1 MTWFCVVNPS
11 AGRKGSPYAEVISD
25 AEHLGLKATIKESSS
40 PDHLNELVAAAVRAG
55 ETRFISVGGDGTAHL
70 VLNALMATDPRER
83 FTLAIVPDG
92 SGSDFVR
99 TFGHTRGIR
108 EGLAR
113 VARAEV
119 DLYTVDIGIV
129 TGSFGKR
136 YFLNALN
143 VGVAAASAARA
154 DSLPRWTG
162 SARYTAAF
170 WIALWRFANGA
181 VSVGV
186 DHNAFDGDAIN
197 VVVANGQFFGGGLNI
212 APRAVLT
219 DGRMDVQIFKGP
231 RRQAFSVM
239 PRVLMG
245 THLSHKG
252 VQRLTGSQIRIVAPD
267 SWPVEADGE
276 ILGSGSVDIEVVS
289 QAIDFVI

>member
-1 MTWFCVVNPS
+1 MTWFCVVNPA
-11 AGRKGSPYAEVISD
+11 AGRKGSRYAEVVSE
-25 AEHLGLKATIKESSS
+25 AEQLGLNATIRESNS
-40 PDHLNELVAAAVRAG
+40 PDHLKELVAKAVSAG
-55 ETRFISVGGDGTAHL
+55 AKRFISVGGDGTAHL
-70 VLNALMATDPRER
+70 VLNTLMATEPHER

-99 TFGHTRGIR
+99 TFGHSRSIR

-113 VARAEV
+113 CAREEV
-119 DLYTVDIGIV
+119 DLYTVDVGV
-129 TGSFGKR
+129 VAGTFGKR

-170 WIALWRFANGA
+170 WIALWRFTNAA
-181 VSVGV
+181 VAVGV
-186 DHNAFDGDAIN
+186 DHHAFDGDAIN
-197 VVVANGQFFGGGLNI
+197 VVVANGQFFGGGMNI
-212 APRAVLT
+212 APKAVLA
-219 DGRMDVQIFKGP
+219 DGRMDVQIFRGP

-245 THLSHKG
+245 THLTHRG
-252 VQRLTGSQIRIVAPD
+252 VQRLTGSEIDIAVPD

-276 ILGSGSVDIEVVS
+276 ILGNGSVQIHVLP

>member
-1 MTWFCVVNPS
+1 MTWFGIVNPA
-11 AGRKGSPYAEVISD
+11 AGRKGSPHAEVVTI
-25 AEHLGLKATIKESSS
+25 AEQLGLKGIFKESRS
-40 PDHLNELVAAAVRAG
+40 PDHVAELVSGAVARG
-55 ETRFISVGGDGTAHL
+55 EREFISVGGDGTAHL
-70 VLNALMATDPRER
+70 VLNAIMEANDQDR
-83 FTLAIVPDG
+83 FSLAIVPDG
-92 SGSDFVR
+92 SGSDFIR
-99 TFGHTRGIR
+99 TFGHARGIR
-108 EGLAR
+108 EGLNR

-119 DLYTVDIGIV
+119 DLYSVDIGHV
-129 TGSFGKR
+129 SGAFGER

-154 DSLPRWTG
+154 DSLPRWAG

-170 WIALWRFANGA
+170 WIALWRFTNAA
-181 VSVGV
+181 VDVGV
-186 DHNAFDGDAIN
+186 DHHRFTGDAIN

-212 APRAVLT
+212 APRAVLA

-245 THLSHKG
+245 THLTHRG
-252 VQRLTGSQIRIVAPD
+252 VQRLTGSQIHIEAPP

-276 ILGSGSVDIEVVS
+276 ILGSGSVDIAVLPD
-289 QAIDFVI
+289 AIDIVI

>member
-1 MTWFCVVNPS
+1 MTWFCIINPG
-11 AGRKGSPYAEVISD
+11 AGRKGSPYAEVVSI
-25 AEHLGLKATIKESSS
+25 AEQLGLKATIKGSDS
-40 PDHLNELVAAAVRAG
+40 PDHLNELVVSAVQAG
-55 ETRFISVGGDGTAHL
+55 EKRFISVGGDGTAHL
-70 VLNALMATDPRER
+70 VLNALMTTDPQER
-83 FTLAIVPDG
+83 LTLAIVPDG

-99 TFGHTRGIR
+99 TFGHARGLR

-129 TGSFGKR
+129 TGGFGQR

-170 WIALWRFANGA
+170 WIALWRFTNGA

-186 DHNAFDGDAIN
+186 DHRAFNGDAIN

-245 THLSHKG
+245 THLTHRG
-252 VQRLTGSQIRIVAPD
+252 VQRLTGSQIRIAAPD

-276 ILGSGSVDIEVVS
+276 ILGSGSVEIQVLP

>member
-1 MTWFCVVNPS
+1 VRWFCIVNPG
-11 AGRKGSPYAEVISD
+11 AGRRGSPYAEVVAA
-25 AEHLGLKATIKESSS
+25 AEQLGLKATINESNS
-40 PDHLNELVAAAVRAG
+40 PDHLKELVTRAVTAG
-55 ETRFISVGGDGTAHL
+55 EERFISVGGDGTAHL
-70 VLNALMATDPRER
+70 ILNALLATEPQKR

-99 TFGHTRGIR
+99 TFGHARGIR

-113 VARAEV
+113 VARAEL
-119 DLYTVDIGIV
+119 DLYTVDVGLV
-129 TGSFGKR
+129 TGSFGQR

-154 DSLPRWTG
+154 ESLPRWTG

-170 WIALWRFANGA
+170 WIALWAFRNAA

-186 DHNAFDGDAIN
+186 DHHTFDGDAIN

-212 APRAVLT
+212 APRAVLA
-219 DGRMDVQIFKGP
+219 DGKMDVQIFRGP

-245 THLSHKG
+245 THLTHRG
-252 VQRLTGSQIRIVAPD
+252 VRRLTGSRIRIAVPD

-276 ILGSGSVDIEVVS
+276 ILGNGSVEIEVV
-289 QAIDFVI
+289 ARMIDFVI